1 MRIGRGH
8 QLAALVAA
16 MLVVT
21 TLAGPVAAQGPS
33 PSAGAASGTPS
44 MSATPTAPP
53 STAWLPTRPTEVE
66 LPTAATTPISDAP
79 VVPPS
84 TDVDLASVG
93 AASAARVESMPI
105 AQWSL
110 VALMDSFEGD
120 PARAFAFVRDSIAFD
135 AYRGVLRGAEGTL
148 AARAGNAWDR
158 AILLRTLLEGMA
170 LSTRYATVELDE
182 SAAARVAARI
192 LEPVAVPLDDG
203 AAVVQD
209 QLPVAAVA
217 ARARRDYALLRGAVG
232 ERSGDMRAL
241 MVAEVAAETRDHV
254 WVQVRWGADW
264 LDYDPTFPDGTPG
277 SVLAPP
283 TATSTDIPDD
293 LVHRVTL
300 RVVAGAVGS
309 GGLTE
314 RTVLERSFVASEVAD
329 RQVFLYF
336 QPELSGLG
344 GGIVRTL
351 SGVASWTPVLM
362 VDGEAEPGQPFEAGG
377 RGTDLFGDPVDA
389 DQLATLRIEV
399 TRSVPGRS
407 DETATHVLLDRVPST
422 RPDASDLTADEL
434 LPMAADD
441 TGPLVLGVVEQLQ
454 VSTGG
459 ASAWQQEVRR
469 GIAADFLDHTL
480 SDTATADDRPLGDL
494 LYPLAVANASLVLG
508 SERLSIPAL
517 GDVGRLRGYVSAPRA
532 YLASI
537 GQDPLDPAALGFGTA
552 LLLDDVRVVAAA
564 GAAAAD
570 GALAAVWYGTL
581 QSALETEDALAR
593 AGGLGA
599 QPDDL
604 VGTSLA
610 MTQPLAVATQA
621 TSGPA
626 ALRAAIAAGALAIVP
641 GDPGTTS
648 VWWTI
653 DPGTGSTRAIL
664 DPGRGGVHGKPA
676 WGSIR
681 HRPPVINRGGAGG
694 ANTHWL
700 HPDGSIRR
708 YPPGAR
714 PPGGGAPQGPPPSR
728 CGGGQEYVT
737 IVGCVSI
744 PAAWAI
750 RIGVGLIVTAV
761 VTDAII
767 VFLM

>member
-1 MRIGRGH
+1 MRFGRGH
-8 QLAALVAA
+8 RLTALVAA
-16 MLVVT
+16 GLFVASILT
-21 TLAGPVAAQGPS
+21 GQVAAQGPS
-33 PSAGAASGTPS
+33 PSAGATSGGP
-44 MSATPTAPP
+44 PTTAVPT
-53 STAWLPTRPTEVE
+53 TAWLPSRPTEAE
-66 LPTAATTPISDAP
+66 LPTAATTPVSDAP
-79 VVPPS
+79 IAPPS
-84 TDVDLASVG
+84 TDVDLAGVG
-93 AASAARVESMPI
+93 EASAARVESMPT
-105 AQWSL
+105 AHWSL

-135 AYRGVLRGAEGTL
+135 AYPGVLRGAEGTL

-170 LSTRYATVELDE
+170 LSTRYATAELDD
-182 SAAARVAARI
+182 AAAGRVAERI
-192 LEPVAVPLDDG
+192 LEPVAAPLDDA

-217 ARARRDYALLRGAVG
+217 ARARRDYALLRGVVG
-232 ERSGDMRAL
+232 DRSGTMRAPT
-241 MVAEVAAETRDHV
+241 VAEVAAEVRDHV

-264 LDYDPTFPDGTPG
+264 LDYDPTFPDATPG
-277 SVLAPP
+277 SVLAPA
-283 TATSTDIPDD
+283 TATPTDIPED

-300 RVVAGAVGS
+300 RVVAGTLGS
-309 GGLTE
+309 PGLTE
-314 RTVLERSFVASEVAD
+314 RTVLDRSFVASDAAA

-336 QPELSGLG
+336 QPELSGIG
-344 GGIVRTL
+344 GGIVRSL

-362 VDGEAEPGQPFEAGG
+362 VDGDAEPGQAFEAGG

-399 TRSVPGRS
+399 TRSVPGRH
-407 DETATHVLLDRVPST
+407 DETASHVLLDRVPPT
-422 RPDASDLTADEL
+422 RSDAADLAPEDL

-441 TGPLVLGVVEQLQ
+441 TGPLVLGVVEQLL

-480 SDTATADDRPLGDL
+480 SDPATADERPLGDL

-517 GDVGRLRGYVSAPRA
+517 EDVGRLRGYVSAPRV

-537 GQDPLDPAALGFGTA
+537 GQDPQDPTALGFGTD
-552 LLLDDVRVVAAA
+552 LLLDDVRVVVADE
-564 GAAAAD
+564 AAAAD
-570 GALAAVWYGTL
+570 GALAAIWYGAL

-610 MTQPLAVATQA
+610 MTRPLTVATDT
-621 TSGPA
+621 TSGPE
-626 ALRAAIAAGALAIVP
+626 ALRAAIVAGALVVVP
-641 GDPGTTS
+641 GDPGS
-648 VWWTI
+648 ADVWWAI
-653 DPGTGSTRAIL
+653 DPGTGATRAIL

-681 HRPPVINRGGAGG
+681 HRPPVINRGGGGG

-708 YPPGAR
+708 YPPGSR

-750 RIGVGLIVTAV
+750 RIGVGLVVTAV